1 MLDYFMVI
9 NDFKVDYNKLD
20 QTYNNIDW
28 VKQKTLKSPVH
39 RRSIRLKKERNEK
52 TLNWM
57 QDDFWTYKPSPEDYE
72 FKLVIDFC
80 KQYGVYDFLSKN
92 TTDHSVIG
100 PTWCRYGAKTR
111 LGIHKDHPAV
121 LSNGQSRGCWLAICY
136 KGSQPLIWYDD
147 DKNKVGEVTYSVLLS
162 NALKFHFA
170 DIMNTGEERILIRT
184 TFDQP
189 YIDIRDRIIEWR
201 EHWN

>member
-9 NDFKVDYNKLD
+9 NDIEVDYDKLD
-20 QTYNNIDW
+20 QVYNNIVW
-28 VKQKTLKSPVH
+28 KKQEALNSPV
-39 RRSIRLKKERNEK
+39 KKERNKK

-57 QDDFWTYKPSPEDYE
+57 QDDFWTHKTSPEDYE

-80 KQYGVYDFLSKN
+80 KQYGVYEFLSRN
-92 TTDHSVIG
+92 TINGDVLG

-121 LSNGQSRGCWLAICY
+121 VSNGQSRGCWLAICY
-136 KGSQPLIWYDD
+136 KGSQPLVWYDD
-147 DKNKVGEVTYSVLLS
+147 DKNKVGEVTYTVLLS

-189 YIDIRDRIIEWR
+189 YEEVRDRILKLK
-201 EHWN
+201 